1 MPSVTV
7 KKILAT
13 GTTFPRWENDT
24 EPSFVYDLS
33 DLLAK
38 RGFDV
43 IALTPHHKGAKKEEK
58 LGNVRVI
65 RFPYF
70 FTRWE
75 KLCYDGGMIPN
86 MKKYWYARFLMPLLI
101 VSEFIYAYRI
111 AKKEK
116 IDAIHAHWIVPQGF
130 VAAIIKKL
138 TGIPYI
144 VTAHAGDVF
153 PLKNGFLKWFGKVAL
168 RNTFYCT
175 VNSNATKEAV
185 VGVANI
191 PNVDIVPMGVD
202 LSAFSPTKKDDAIRQ
217 RLGIDG
223 EFIFTVGRMAE
234 KKGFM
239 YLIEAM
245 PRVLEKLPKAKL
257 VMIGDGPERQ
267 RLEQQVKEL
276 KLEKSVIFAGKVTH
290 KELEKWY
297 PTADVFVLPSI
308 VTKEGDTEGLGVVFL
323 EAIASGTPIIGSNVG
338 GIPDIIRHND
348 TGLLVPQ
355 KDAEKLAEAIVK
367 VLADKNLEQKLTKNA
382 MDFVKE
388 NFTWDIVAD
397 RFAEMFRKM

>member
-1 MPSVTV
+1 MTV

-33 DLLAK
+33 NLLAK
-38 RGFDV
+38 RGFEV
-43 IALTPHHKGAKKEEK
+43 IALTPHHKGAKKEET

-70 FTRWE
+70 FTEWE

-86 MKKYWYARFLMPLLI
+86 MKKYWYARFLMPLLV

-116 IDAIHAHWIVPQGF
+116 VDAIHAHWIVPQGF

-153 PLKNGFLKWFGKVAL
+153 PLKNGLLKWFGKVAL
-168 RNTFYCT
+168 RNCFYCT

-185 VGVANI
+185 IGVANI
-191 PNVDIVPMGVD
+191 SNIDIVPMGVD
-202 LSAFSPTKKDDAIRQ
+202 LSAFSPSKRDDSIRKKN
-217 RLGIDG
+217 GISG

-234 KKGFM
+234 KKGFR
-239 YLIEAM
+239 YPIDAM
-245 PRVLEKLPKAKL
+245 PRVLEKLPNAKL
-257 VMIGDGPERQ
+257 VLIGDGPERQ
-267 RLEQQVKEL
+267 RLEKQAEGL
-276 KLEKSVIFAGKVTH
+276 GLEKSVIFAGKATH
-290 KELEKWY
+290 KELERWY

-323 EAIASGTPIIGSNVG
+323 EAIASGTPIIGSDVG

-355 KDAEKLAEAIVK
+355 KDAEALAGAIVK
-367 VLADKNLEQKLTKNA
+367 VLTDKTLNKKLAKNA
-382 MDFVKE
+382 MGFVKE
-388 NFTWDIVAD
+388 RFTWDIVAD
-397 RFAEMFRKM
+397 RFAEMFRKMQR